1 MNTLRTI
8 RLGGLLGQRFGLR
21 HQLAVQTAAE
31 AIVALDALYPGFR
44 QAIRQLDAAGMQ
56 FRVTVARRDVSEQ
69 ELLLV
74 SQGDILI
81 MPVLAGAGGNNKI
94 LGGVLIVVGAVM
106 AIWGGPA
113 GSSVMM
119 AGVGMMASGAMML
132 LTPVPKADAGQMERD
147 AGKQSYLF
155 NGAANSSAQGMAAPV
170 GVGVHR
176 VGGIIVSAGIAV
188 EDL

>member
-1 MNTLRTI
+1 MNALRTI
-8 RLGGLLGQRFGLR
+8 RLGGQLGQRFGLC
-21 HQLAVQTAAE
+21 HHLAVQSVAE
-31 AIVALDALYPGFR
+31 AIVALEALYPGFR
-44 QAIRQLDAAGMQ
+44 QLIRQLDAAGMQ
-56 FRVTVARRDVSEQ
+56 FRVTVARRDVTEQ
-69 ELLLV
+69 ELRLV

-94 LGGVLIVVGAVM
+94 LGGVLIVVGALM
-106 AIWGGPA
+106 YAYGGQA
-113 GSSVMM
+113 VMM

-155 NGAANSSAQGMAAPV
+155 NGAANSSAQGMSAPV

>member
-1 MNTLRTI
+1 MNPCRTI
-8 RLGGLLGQRFGLR
+8 RLGGQLGQRFGLR

-94 LGGVLIVVGAVM
+94 LGGVLIVVGALM
-106 AIWGGPA
+106 YAYGGQA
-113 GSSVMM
+113 VMM
-119 AGVGMMASGAMML
+119 AGVGMMASGAIML